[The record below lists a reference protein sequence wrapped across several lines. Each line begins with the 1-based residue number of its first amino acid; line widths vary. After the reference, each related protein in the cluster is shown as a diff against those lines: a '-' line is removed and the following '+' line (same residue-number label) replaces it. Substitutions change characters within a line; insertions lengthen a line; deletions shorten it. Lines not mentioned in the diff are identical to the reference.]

1 MFVITYLYMLVKKR
15 ETKLALLIILAILI
29 IFVAEKFVVAESKIK
44 INPIINTNVVFDLN
58 FNEFFSKLK
67 LTGMQVKSISSGS
80 SCDDPCGGCI
90 SPSICMVNCCCL
102 PGQKCVAVGT
112 NDDGS
117 TKYDCQD
124 SCPQG
129 NSACGDS
136 CCEATTEEC
145 INNQCLPKCDS
156 DEKRC
161 STGDCCP
168 MDVDC
173 LPGGGCGISCTGVLC
188 RNENNPED
196 PMECCDSDKICK
208 SAGGGYYRNCVV
220 DLCANTG
227 SGACCF
233 KYIESGPYLFE
244 SYHCQ
249 EVGKLECARFPSD
262 CDCVSDRRTECCDIY
277 PDAQGC

>member
-1 MFVITYLYMLVKKR
+1 MGKRRIYVAALTLFFLVVVTFYLVVSGPSNLLGW
-15 ETKLALLIILAILI
+15 KLISADYTNSGGFGRIVGDVLAMTT
-29 IFVAEKFVVAESKIK
+29 S
-44 INPIINTNVVFDLN
+44 D
-58 FNEFFSKLK
+58 
-67 LTGMQVKSISSGS
+67 
-80 SCDDPCGGCI
+80 SCSDPCGGCI